1 MSFALYEH
9 QKKMLELLTENDRF
23 MLLAE
28 VGVGKSL
35 PMLIHLSNLLLGGE
49 IRNVLLVAPL
59 SGLGA
64 WTRDTEKLSADRQRV
79 LRGAITYL
87 NFDKLSRKTSRYQ
100 KDCWKAWDC
109 IVLDESHAIAKP
121 TSNRTQYFVG
131 KGKNLGLASKCK
143 YRYLITGTLINNS
156 RLEDAWSPLRFILD
170 DDWMTWVDFKRHYL
184 VTKQLP
190 GSYVELVIGYRH
202 REELLATIARYSYRV
217 LKKDCLDLPEELP
230 DEVITVPWATGKNAE
245 PFGKPTRE
253 LYDDALE
260 SYVEALDKVMDNPL
274 SRLMAMRQIAT
285 GHVKES
291 DTRDERGAKVVGE
304 TYPLNSLK
312 TRYAMELIENNR
324 PRKTVVFYNFKA
336 SCASMERALKARH
349 IPYVTLNGDQP
360 DKNIWR
366 TFQSDPAITVILV
379 QYQAG
384 SVAIDLFASSYT
396 LYYEPTDSSNIMEQ
410 SRARTHRAG
419 QKQTCSYVFLLT
431 EGSVEMDMYAKL
443 NSHQDFSERLYRD
456 VARSRLTGAVNA

>member
-1 MSFALYEH
+1 VSFVLYDH
-9 QKKMLELLTENDRF
+9 QKEMLRLLTENDRF

-28 VGVGKSL
+28 VGTGKSL

-49 IRNVLLVAPL
+49 ISNVLLVAPL

-79 LRGAITYL
+79 LKKAITYI
-87 NFDKLSRKTSRYQ
+87 NYDKISRASGRYQ

-230 DEVITVPWATGKNAE
+230 DEVITVPFAPGKNTD
-245 PFGKPTRE
+245 PFVKTTSE

-274 SRLMAMRQIAT
+274 SRLMVMRQIAT

-291 DTRDERGAKVVGE
+291 DTRDERGRVQKG
-304 TYPLNSLK
+304 TTHPLNSLK

-324 PRKTVVFYNFKA
+324 PRKTVVGYHFRA
-336 SCASMERALKARH
+336 SCAILEAALKAKH
-349 IPYVTLNGDQP
+349 IKYVVLNGDQP

-366 TFQSDPAITVILV
+366 KFQADPSTTVILV

-384 SVAIDLFASSYT
+384 SQAIDLFASSYT
-396 LYYEPTDSSNIMEQ
+396 IFFEPMDSSMLCTQ
-410 SRARTHRAG
+410 FRARTHRNG
-419 QKQTCSYVFLLT
+419 QTQTCGYVFLLT

-456 VARSRLTGAVNA
+456 VAIAKLRGEGR